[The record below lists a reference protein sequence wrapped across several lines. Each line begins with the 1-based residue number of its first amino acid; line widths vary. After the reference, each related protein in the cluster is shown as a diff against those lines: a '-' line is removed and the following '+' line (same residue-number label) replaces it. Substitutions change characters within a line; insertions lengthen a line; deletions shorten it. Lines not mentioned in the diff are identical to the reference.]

1 MQDRNKRKGGK
12 KSAGR
17 ALYNREHTVQ
27 NYSTIL
33 VIERHDCHMNNASY
47 LSNSM
52 DVQCMLNAQE
62 HYTST
67 DIDGD
72 GKGLPKIKD
81 LELHG

>member
-1 MQDRNKRKGGK
+1 
-12 KSAGR
+12 
-17 ALYNREHTVQ
+17 
-27 NYSTIL
+27 
-33 VIERHDCHMNNASY
+33 MNNASY